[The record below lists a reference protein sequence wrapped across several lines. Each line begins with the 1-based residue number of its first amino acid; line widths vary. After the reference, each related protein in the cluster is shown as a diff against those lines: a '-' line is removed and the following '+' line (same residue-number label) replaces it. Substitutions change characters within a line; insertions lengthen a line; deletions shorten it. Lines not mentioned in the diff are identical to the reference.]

1 MSFLYPLGLI
11 ALIGIPILIIIY
23 IIKPRYQEK
32 KITSTYI
39 WRLSLKYKK
48 KKRPIQWLQKS
59 LLFFIQLLIITL
71 LALSIAKP
79 EFNVFAKSKEKII
92 ILDASASMNAENNGK
107 TIFEEAL
114 DKTKAQART
123 VNEDTPMTIILANDN
138 PEYLVNR
145 ETSTK
150 YIDYVLKNLK
160 CTFES
165 ADYEKAVELANE
177 VLDINK
183 DAQVILYTDHNFSQ
197 EGYIDVY
204 NLSNKEWNAG
214 ISDFKVEL
222 ENGYYVFK
230 AKVENYNQR
239 KKLQVYLNV
248 DNKKYEKTI
257 ELPYLNNETA
267 SVSFKELKIANFVS
281 AKLSL
286 QIDGKK
292 INDDFT
298 YDNEF
303 MIYANQ
309 NKKFKVLLA
318 GGETGFI
325 NAALR
330 STGVCNVTKIDKE
343 EDIVYEGYDIYIFDN
358 ITPEIIPT
366 DGATWL
372 FNQPDGQDVLDF
384 AIINEEKGKFVL
396 QPSQTNTQNYQQ
408 LMKDTYL
415 VSDILL
421 TKYQKV
427 TTPADYEVIA
437 TCNGDPVIL
446 TGKYDKANV
455 IIFAFD
461 LHYTD
466 LPLNINMAILFNN
479 MVNYSA
485 HQLTNK
491 FEYNVGDNIT
501 LYPKLR
507 TNEMTINGETIY
519 TSKDLD
525 NIVYYSVLKPG
536 RYEVIQTL
544 NDGSTITNY
553 FFVRMDQ
560 EETNFNLI
568 GEILAADEYN
578 SLSQTTFK
586 STNKVDIIFYV
597 ALILLVLIIFEW
609 GLSYHEQ
616 Y

>member
-59 LLFFIQLLIITL
+59 LLFFVQLIIITL

-79 EFNVFAKSKEKII
+79 EFSVFAKSKEKVI
-92 ILDASASMNAENNGK
+92 ILDASASMNAESNGK
-107 TIFEEAL
+107 TRFEEAIERI
-114 DKTKAQART
+114 KSQTRT
-123 VNEDTPMTIILANDN
+123 VDTDTPMTIILANSN

-150 YIDYVLKNLK
+150 YIEYVLKNLK

-165 ADYEKAVELANE
+165 ADYEKSVELANDI
-177 VLDINK
+177 LDINK
-183 DAQVILYTDHNFSQ
+183 DAQVILYTDHDFQ
-197 EGYIDVY
+197 QDGYIDVY
-204 NLSNKEWNAG
+204 NLSKKEWNAG
-214 ISDFKVEL
+214 ISDFKAEL

-239 KKLQVYLNV
+239 KKLQVYLNI

-257 ELPYLNNETA
+257 ELPVLNNESTDI
-267 SVSFKELKIANFVS
+267 VIRDLNVTNFVS
-281 AKLSL
+281 ARLSL
-286 QIDGKK
+286 LIDGQK
-292 INDDFT
+292 IKDSFD

-303 MIYANQ
+303 MFYDNQ
-309 NKKFKVLLA
+309 NKKFKVLLV
-318 GGETGFI
+318 GEDTGFI
-325 NAALR
+325 NASLQASGL
-330 STGVCNVTKIDKE
+330 CNVTKVTE
-343 EDIVYEGYDIYIFDN
+343 ENITYEGYDIYIFDSF
-358 ITPEIIPT
+358 TPEIIPT

-372 FNQPDGQDVLDF
+372 FNQPEGQSLIDY
-384 AIINEEKGKFVL
+384 AIIGDESGEYNL
-396 QPSQTNTQNYQQ
+396 QPTHTNTQNYQLLMQNTYQ
-408 LMKDTYL
+408 LNN
-415 VSDILL
+415 VIV

-427 TTPADYEVIA
+427 TLPKDYEVIA
-437 TCNGDPVIL
+437 TCNGDPVIF
-446 TGKYDKANV
+446 TGKYKKANV
-455 IIFAFD
+455 TIFALD
-461 LHYTD
+461 IHYTD
-466 LPLNINMAILFNN
+466 LPLNINMPIIFNN

-485 HQLTNK
+485 HQLVDK
-491 FEYNVGDNIT
+491 YQFNVGDNIT

-507 TNEMTINGETIY
+507 TNEMTINGEKVY
-519 TSKDLD
+519 TSTDTD
-525 NIVYYSVLKPG
+525 NIVYFNAEKPG
-536 RYEVIQTL
+536 RHEVKQTL
-544 NDGSTITNY
+544 NDGSVITNY
-553 FFVRMDQ
+553 FFVRMDE
-560 EETNFNLI
+560 EETNFNYL
-568 GEILAADEYN
+568 GDVLAANEYN

-586 STNKVDIIFYV
+586 STNKLDIIFYV
-597 ALILLVLIIFEW
+597 ALVLLLLIVFEW